1 MKSGIVIQHNYS
13 GATINLFSKNDIDNL
28 SNDIKIY
35 EKKKNKYDISS
46 IIYFLLTSGSKIDI
60 NQIINAIKN

>member
-1 MKSGIVIQHNYS
+1 MTEKELITLNNKY
-13 GATINLFSKNDIDNL
+13 NLFSKNDIDNL